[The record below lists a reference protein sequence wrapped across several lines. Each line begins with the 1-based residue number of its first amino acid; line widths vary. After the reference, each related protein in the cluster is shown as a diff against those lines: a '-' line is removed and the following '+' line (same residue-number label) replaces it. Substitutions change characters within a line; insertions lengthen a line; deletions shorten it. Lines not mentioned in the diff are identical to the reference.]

1 MTIISH
7 PKHLADLRKSG
18 LTDETILQAK
28 IESIRPD
35 RIGKELGYQLR
46 NLESMYRI
54 PYDDKFSRYRCFY
67 FEGTTGHKYL
77 QVKNSGNR
85 LYIPAN
91 IIRYKLQDTDATLY
105 ITEGEKK
112 ALRACQEGLL
122 CVGLSGLWNWKN
134 KVKDD
139 LIDDFDLINFKNRIV
154 KLVPD
159 DDWLT
164 PNKHGYKKNLQAA
177 VYRLAGKLKLRGAR
191 VFIVNLEKENKN
203 ENRIG

>member
-7 PKHLADLRKSG
+7 PKHLSDLRKSG
-18 LTDETILQAK
+18 LTDETISQAR

-35 RIGKELGYQLR
+35 RIGKELGYSLQ

-67 FEGTTGHKYL
+67 FEGTTGQKYL
-77 QVKNSGNR
+77 QIKNSGNK
-85 LYIPAN
+85 LYLPAN
-91 IIRYKLQDTDATLY
+91 IVRDKLQDTDATLY

-139 LIDDFDLINFKNRIV
+139 LIDDFNLINFKNRIV